1 MEWLILKK
9 HKNVNSTF
17 IGIVW
22 KVQYLAELFRFI
34 RGGINVAFS
43 SGEQID
49 ERGPGGEKLEQLP
62 AEVPDEGDLGGFD
75 PEEGGD
81 IKDCTITINL
91 YNILYFIKLYPP

>member
-1 MEWLILKK
+1 MALYEKSNILQ
-9 HKNVNSTF
+9 NYFALSEGEST
-17 IGIVW
+17 
-22 KVQYLAELFRFI
+22 LF
-34 RGGINVAFS
+34 FS

-81 IKDCTITINL
+81 IKDCTIIINL
-91 YNILYFIKLYPP
+91 YNILYFKKLYLP